1 MKRALDHGN
10 RGGED
15 ICADIPAC
23 KGAYILILRL
33 RNPLRIRVGSLGVVE
48 FDREYYAYVGSAMG
62 PGGVRARLC
71 RHIRGRGAKRWHI
84 DYLREHA
91 DVAYY
96 LYTCEGPPERVIA
109 ERCRRLLDPGPRGFG
124 SSDDPVNPT
133 HLFSCPISLEE
144 CLGRARK
151 CIG

>member
-1 MKRALDHGN
+1 MKRALDLGN

-33 RNPLRIRVGSLGVVE
+33 RDPLRIRVGSLGVVE
-48 FDREYYAYVGSAMG
+48 FDRGYYAYVGSAMG

-71 RHIRGRGAKRWHI
+71 RHIRGREARRWHI

-109 ERCRRLLDPGPRGFG
+109 ERCRRLLEPGPRGFG
-124 SSDDPVNPT
+124 SSDDPVNST